1 MYCYDSVFTDNLI
14 VHVTGHHGICLS
26 LLHHELVRRQ
36 NRTLQHVAIDV
47 LEIDTFL
54 PTFYADL
61 RDDEDRVL
69 RRKIYIQLFV
79 NRFTRHMKDERDDL
93 GLEALCTGLCSDHDT
108 SNLEAIFTCL
118 KCNPTLITSIGM
130 TTVTLPNPN
139 KEAGT
144 AILGKKGREE
154 RQQTEG
160 PPMKRQPSS
169 RISLRFD
176 ETISPW
182 LTESQLDAMSGA

>member
-1 MYCYDSVFTDNLI
+1 MSFVFGFCDVPVFTNNFMY
-14 VHVTGHHGICLS
+14 HVTGHHHICLAT
-26 LLHHELVRRQ
+26 LYTHLVERL

-47 LEIDTFL
+47 LEIDTFN
-54 PTFYADL
+54 PTFYGGL
-61 RDDEDRVL
+61 GDESEIGLL
-69 RRKIYIQLFV
+69 RRGIYIQLFV

-93 GLEALCTGLCSDHDT
+93 GLEAFCTGLCSDHDK

-118 KCNPTLITSIGM
+118 KYNPTLITSIGM

-154 RQQTEG
+154 HQQTEG
-160 PPMKRQPSS
+160 PPMKRQRSS

-176 ETISPW
+176 ETIS
-182 LTESQLDAMSGA
+182 L